1 MLIIQ
6 SSLETKNNSKNQIGY
21 LDEVIRPLVLILLK
35 MSKYIKNFI
44 DKGGD
49 KNKNNKL
56 MSLCIDD
63 DKLLE
68 KYETIW
74 VKIEDFKNIEL
85 DTLPIYDDRYIK
97 T

>member
-1 MLIIQ
+1 
-6 SSLETKNNSKNQIGY
+6 
-21 LDEVIRPLVLILLK
+21 
-35 MSKYIKNFI
+35 MSKYVKNFI

-49 KNKNNKL
+49 ENKNNKL

-68 KYETIW
+68 KYEAIW
-74 VKIEDFKNIEL
+74 AKIEDFKNIEL
-85 DTLPIYDDRYIK
+85 DTLPIYDDRYVK